1 MSAPLPIR
9 ILLHLVRGS
18 GHAVLALTAAMED
31 EDEFF
36 ASANTLS
43 TVESHLAVMAYW
55 IGHMPAEAQ
64 GRWPA
69 LDWYGW
75 AALHQDLACDA
86 QPRREVVW
94 YALRSLVPATL
105 ALMAPRRARSQA

>member
-1 MSAPLPIR
+1 MSAILPIR

-18 GHAVLALTAAMED
+18 GQAVQALTAAMEG

-36 ASANTLS
+36 ASPNTLS

-75 AALHQDLACDA
+75 AALHQDLASNT

-94 YALRSLVPATL
+94 YAVRSLVPATL
-105 ALMAPRRARSQA
+105 SLMAPRRGRAQA